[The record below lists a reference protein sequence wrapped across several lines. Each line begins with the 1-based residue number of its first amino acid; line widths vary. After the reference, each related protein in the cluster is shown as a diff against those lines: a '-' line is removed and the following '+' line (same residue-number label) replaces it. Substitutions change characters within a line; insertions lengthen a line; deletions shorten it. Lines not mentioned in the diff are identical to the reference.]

1 MIKRYIGKLDIDKL
15 KLDWNE
21 QRIAVFLRVLALFCL
36 FLGAGYWIRLIGVYE
51 GPLWRFDLMPW
62 NWQILSCS
70 LAILYPIAACGLWLE
85 SKWGIILWL
94 VGGLVEA
101 ICYTF
106 YAKYFE
112 FHLLV
117 PFIHTLFVLAY
128 ATLTFIKIKE
138 SRKPQEIIVEY

>member
-1 MIKRYIGKLDIDKL
+1 MSKLNIDKL
-15 KLDWNE
+15 NLDWNE
-21 QRIAVFLRVLALFCL
+21 KGVAIFLRVLALFCL
-36 FLGAGYWIRLIGVYE
+36 LLGAGYWVRLIGVYD

-62 NWQILSCS
+62 NWKILCCS
-70 LAILYPIAACGLWLE
+70 LAILYPIAACGLWLQ

-94 VGGLVEA
+94 VGGLAEA

-112 FHLLV
+112 LHLLV
-117 PFIHTLFVLAY
+117 PFIHTLFVLTY
-128 ATLTFIKIKE
+128 ATLTFLKIKE